1 MLSIEEKQEIL
12 NQLKKE
18 INKDIEIELCR
29 DIEMPIYAHIGDA
42 GMDVRSA
49 IDIEI
54 KPGET
59 VLIPLGF
66 KMSIPFGYEV
76 QIRPRSGI
84 SLNTPLRMPN
94 SIGTIDSGFKDEFM
108 VILNNTSITDGG
120 VFDITSKGNKKGT
133 YIIHKGDRIAQIIL
147 CKYYHINFK
156 QVDKIKEE
164 ANRGGGF
171 GHSGTN

>member
-1 MLSIEEKQEIL
+1 MLSIKEKEEIIKE
-12 NQLKKE
+12 LKNE
-18 INKDIEIELCR
+18 INKEIEIEVCR
-29 DIEMPIYAHIGDA
+29 DIEIPIYAHIGDA

-49 IDIEI
+49 VDIEI

-66 KMSIPFGYEV
+66 KMSIPFGYEI

-108 VILNNTSITDGG
+108 VILNNTSIEHNG
-120 VFDITSKGNKKGT
+120 VFDISSKGNKQGT
-133 YIIHKGDRIAQIIL
+133 YVIHKGDRIAQIIL
-147 CKYYHINFK
+147 CQYHQINFK
-156 QVDKIKEE
+156 RVEFINKE